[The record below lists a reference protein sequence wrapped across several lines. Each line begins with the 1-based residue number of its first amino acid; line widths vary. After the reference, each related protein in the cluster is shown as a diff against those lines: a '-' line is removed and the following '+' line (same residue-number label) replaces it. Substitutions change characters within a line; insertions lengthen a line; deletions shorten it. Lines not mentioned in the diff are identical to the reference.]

1 MRLRLN
7 DPTMKK
13 RILLVACIGL
23 SVLLTIGLACYA
35 IKQND
40 ALNDDF
46 TPRCYYDNTLSAP
59 YIPEQLTFAGEEVPL
74 DIYWVRESLDRE
86 LIGVCYQHSLTLM
99 TFKLS
104 GRWLPVIEPILKEEG
119 LPDDFKYLC
128 MAESNLRQV
137 VSPAKAAGFW
147 QFMDATAKLYGLEVR
162 EDVDERYHV
171 EKATRAACRYLK
183 GSKERLGSWALAAA
197 AYNMGEGGV
206 KKNMTAQS
214 CDNYWDLYLNQETAR
229 YMYRILAYKCIFENP
244 QQYGVRLTKA
254 DLYSPIPT
262 KDVEV
267 TTSIPD
273 LYKFAQDHHTTYR
286 ELKELNPWLRS
297 KKLTV
302 GEKKY
307 TIKVPKKSK
316 ESFFE
321 LFRSNHNTYQHIG
334 DTL

>member
-1 MRLRLN
+1 M
-7 DPTMKK
+7 
-13 RILLVACIGL
+13 AGIGL

-35 IKQND
+35 IKQTE
-40 ALNDDF
+40 ALNDDY
-46 TPRCYYDNTLSAP
+46 TPHCYYDNTLSAP

-183 GSKERLGSWALAAA
+183 GSKQRLDSWALAAA
-197 AYNMGEGGV
+197 A
-206 KKNMTAQS
+206 
-214 CDNYWDLYLNQETAR
+214 
-229 YMYRILAYKCIFENP
+229 
-244 QQYGVRLTKA
+244 
-254 DLYSPIPT
+254 
-262 KDVEV
+262 
-267 TTSIPD
+267 
-273 LYKFAQDHHTTYR
+273 
-286 ELKELNPWLRS
+286 
-297 KKLTV
+297 
-302 GEKKY
+302 
-307 TIKVPKKSK
+307 
-316 ESFFE
+316 
-321 LFRSNHNTYQHIG
+321 
-334 DTL
+334 

>member
-23 SVLLTIGLACYA
+23 SVLLTVGLACYA

-162 EDVDERYHV
+162 EDVDERSHV
-171 EKATRAACRYLK
+171 EKATRAAGRYLK

-262 KDVEV
+262 KEVEV
-267 TTSIPD
+267 TTSIAD

-334 DTL
+334 DSL